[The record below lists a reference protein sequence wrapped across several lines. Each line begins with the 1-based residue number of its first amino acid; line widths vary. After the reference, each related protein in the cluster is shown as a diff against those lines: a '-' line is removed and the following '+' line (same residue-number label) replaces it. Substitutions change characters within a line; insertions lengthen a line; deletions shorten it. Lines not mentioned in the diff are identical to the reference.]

1 MRILLFFAILCFPLI
16 IIAQTNCS
24 VYNDKTHK
32 TACELYNSAI
42 QYSQGSRQSQ
52 QLFLESLKACPSFA
66 PSLHEMSVPYLKR
79 GDFYTWKLLI
89 DQAVVS
95 DPTGYLGDRGW
106 CLFKFLKDYQNSYND
121 LNRLY
126 QLTNG
131 QPGYSGDGDY
141 DLQIIMALCKR
152 EMGDN
157 KTAILIFNK
166 CISEH
171 EKQQRVGLFDYLHRG
186 VTYLAMRDYKA
197 AITNFNLEIR
207 KYEKLADTY
216 YYLGLTYLKLHQ
228 KTKALLCF
236 NKSQIL
242 FTKTGYH
249 RSDPYCEEPDQVYL
263 SDIKQQINS
272 LRTSVHRQSSV
283 TKINI
288 VNNSL
293 K

>member
-1 MRILLFFAILCFPLI
+1 MRILLLLFFAMLCCPLI
-16 IIAQTNCS
+16 IIAQTNCN
-24 VYNDKTHK
+24 VYNDKPHK

-52 QLFLESLKACPSFA
+52 TLFLESLKACPSFA

-95 DPTGYLGDRGW
+95 DPAGYLGTRGW
-106 CLFKFLKDYQNSYND
+106 CLFKFLKDYQRSFND

-126 QLTNG
+126 HLTNG

-141 DLQIIMALCKR
+141 DLQIVMALCKR
-152 EMGDN
+152 DMGDN
-157 KTAILIFNK
+157 KAAILIFNK
-166 CISEH
+166 CIREH
-171 EKQQRVGLFDYLHRG
+171 EKHQTTGLFDYLHRG
-186 VTYLAMRDYKA
+186 VTYLAMKDYPT
-197 AITNFNLEIR
+197 AITDFNLEIK
-207 KYEKLADTY
+207 KYKKLADTY

-228 KTKALLCF
+228 HANALRYF
-236 NKSQIL
+236 NQSRTL

-263 SDIKQQINS
+263 ADITQQINIM
-272 LRTSVHRQSSV
+272 RDTMRRP
-283 TKINI
+283 
-288 VNNSL
+288 
-293 K
+293 